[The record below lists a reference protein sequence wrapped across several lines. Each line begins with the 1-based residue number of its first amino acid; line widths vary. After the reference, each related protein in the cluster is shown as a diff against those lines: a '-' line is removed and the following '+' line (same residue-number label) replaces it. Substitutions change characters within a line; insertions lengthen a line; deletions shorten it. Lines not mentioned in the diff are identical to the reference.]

1 MFIRTMF
8 KETLISKLKEIEDPH
23 VEVER
28 EADLSLDLKVANY
41 KRNLK
46 MKALINIPDD
56 NKKLYEPED
65 FVNLEKTSA
74 EVRVA

>member
-1 MFIRTMF
+1 MF